1 MTIADDGDVMTM
13 KEIIAVYQG
22 RNADATSALYA
33 RLREVG
39 HAGVVAVNLLRVAR
53 NSEMAKGYR
62 SRRSTAKAYDVKDWA
77 IGELCRALAESE
89 GVVRGWGWGRDEG
102 TVNFESVLYV
112 DLPTGQV
119 SFHVRHRRDGPDYPG
134 VWDGTRGTA
143 MARICAFVW
152 MIINGRE
159 APTEEE
165 NHGGAEDGTEGG
177 AGEGA
182 AGSAAAGSAG
192 WSKDRQGALDI

>member
-13 KEIIAVYQG
+13 EEIVAVYQG
-22 RNADATSALYA
+22 RNADATRALYA

-53 NSEMAKGYR
+53 NS
-62 SRRSTAKAYDVKDWA
+62 
-77 IGELCRALAESE
+77 
-89 GVVRGWGWGRDEG
+89 
-102 TVNFESVLYV
+102 
-112 DLPTGQV
+112 
-119 SFHVRHRRDGPDYPG
+119 
-134 VWDGTRGTA
+134 A
-143 MARICAFVW
+143 MARTCAFVW
-152 MIINGRE
+152 MVINGRE
-159 APTEEE
+159 ARTEEE
-165 NHGGAEDGTEGG
+165 SHGGAEDGTEGG